1 MIDQKLSELAAD
13 DPGFTILLSHRPELF
28 DSYVDHD
35 MDLALSGHAHG
46 GQFRR
51 VFDRILEV
59 CVPVMYGGDSFRKST
74 AADNLKNG
82 GSAARLMNPRKELLR
97 GELHRHQQDRQHAP
111 RPQLPLRFVRRDEKA
126 GQAPGV

>member
-1 MIDQKLSELAAD
+1 MLSGKALPLQASTIPALARYLTGDAAVIDQKLSELAAD

-28 DSYVDHD
+28 DTYVDHD

-59 CVPVMYGGDSFRKST
+59 CVPIMFDGDSFRKST
-74 AADNLKNG
+74 AADNLKTT
-82 GSAARLMNPRKELLR
+82 AQLL
-97 GELHRHQQDRQHAP
+97 G
-111 RPQLPLRFVRRDEKA
+111 
-126 GQAPGV
+126 